1 MGCSA
6 CCCVL
11 DGLIPFISFTP
22 PIPAQGRD
30 VLENIPLPEGDEED
44 LPHSGVV
51 SVSPLL
57 VPWDA
62 VLRRK
67 RWTAQLHCFRCIPAP
82 LQVWGCC
89 VVIRSQ

>member
-11 DGLIPFISFTP
+11 DGLISFISFTA

-44 LPHSGVV
+44 LPPHRGGFR
-51 SVSPLL
+51 
-57 VPWDA
+57 VPSACALGCCAQKEKMDS
-62 VLRRK
+62 
-67 RWTAQLHCFRCIPAP
+67 TASL
-82 LQVWGCC
+82 LQVHPSTTPGLGLLRCDP
-89 VVIRSQ
+89 